1 MSDKK
6 YPFGIVVRKRRLQQG
21 LTQEALAEQ
30 AGLSLRWIQFLES
43 GAQQPS
49 ITSFLR
55 LADGLECEAGLLIRD
70 FQAVWREAGRET
82 D

>member
-1 MSDKK
+1 MWCAS
-6 YPFGIVVRKRRLQQG
+6 GGCNRGWRRKRLPNR
-21 LTQEALAEQ
+21 
-30 AGLSLRWIQFLES
+30 AGVSLRWIQFLES

-55 LADGLECEAGLLIRD
+55 LADGLECEAGLLLRD
-70 FQAVWREAGRET
+70 FQAAWREAGREK

>member
-6 YPFGIVVRKRRLQQG
+6 YPFGIVVRERRLQQG
-21 LTQEALAEQ
+21 LTQEALAER
-30 AGLSLRWIQFLES
+30 AGVSLRWIQFLES
-43 GAQQPS
+43 GEQPS

-55 LADGLECEAGLLIRD
+55 LADGLECEAGLLLRD
-70 FQAVWREAGRET
+70 FQAAWREAGREK

>member
-6 YPFGIVVRKRRLQQG
+6 YPFGIVVRERRLLQG
-21 LTQEALAEQ
+21 LTQEALAER
-30 AGLSLRWIQFLES
+30 AGVSLRWIQFLES

-55 LADGLECEAGLLIRD
+55 LADGLECEAGLLLRD
-70 FQAVWREAGRET
+70 FQAAWREAGREK

>member
-1 MSDKK
+1 MDLKAV
-6 YPFGIVVRKRRLQQG
+6 GKRIKAAREQKG
-21 LTQEALAEQ
+21 LTQEALAER
-30 AGLSLRWIQFLES
+30 AGVSLRWIQFLES

-55 LADGLECEAGLLIRD
+55 LADGLECEAGLLLRD
-70 FQAVWREAGRET
+70 FQAAWREAGREK

>member
-6 YPFGIVVRKRRLQQG
+6 YPFGIVVRERRLQQG
-21 LTQEALAEQ
+21 LTQEALAER
-30 AGLSLRWIQFLES
+30 AGVSLRWIQFLES

-55 LADGLECEAGLLIRD
+55 LADGLE
-70 FQAVWREAGRET
+70 
-82 D
+82 